1 MRCVVTEVTD
11 GVFHVE
17 GPGTNWQ
24 LLVERDAV
32 TLVDAAWPRDLRLVA
47 RSLETIGR
55 RPEDV
60 AVILLTHAH
69 RDHLGTAAELHRRY
83 GTPVRSHVDEAPHA
97 RGDVVEEVSKR
108 ALLARLWRPTVL
120 LFVANV
126 IRQGGTKVTR
136 VPDVETFDEGGPLDV
151 PGCPIPVAT
160 PGHTS
165 GHCSFHIP
173 DRGVVIAGDAF
184 VTVDLLRR
192 RPMVGPMPRVFNHD
206 HPQSVASL
214 HRLAA
219 LDAHVVL
226 PGHGAPF
233 RGTPAEAVER
243 AIGRH
248 PTASPG
254 RPSRN
259 GT

>member
-1 MRCVVTEVTD
+1 MRPVVTGVAD

-24 LLVERDAV
+24 LLVEGDAV

-47 RSLETIGR
+47 GSLETIGR
-55 RPEDV
+55 RSQDV

-69 RDHLGTAAELHRRY
+69 RDHLGTAAEFRRRY

-97 RGDVVEEVSKR
+97 RGEVIEEVSKG
-108 ALLARLWRPTVL
+108 ALLARLWRPTVM

-126 IRQGGTKVTR
+126 IWHGGNMVTR
-136 VPDVETFDEGGPLDV
+136 VPNVETFDEGGPLDV
-151 PGCPIPVAT
+151 PGRPIPVAT

-165 GHCSFHIP
+165 GHCAFHIP
-173 DRGVVIAGDAF
+173 DRGVVIAGDAL
-184 VTVDLLRR
+184 VTFDLLRR
-192 RPMVGPMPRVFNHD
+192 RAMLGPMPRVFNHD
-206 HPQSVASL
+206 HSQSVESL

-243 AIGRH
+243 AMGAR
-248 PTASPG
+248 PG
-254 RPSRN
+254 RSA
-259 GT
+259 